1 MPFDRIVFLC
11 FLFVFSHFLI
21 FILVSSD
28 FEKGMTERERGLGR
42 KGGTIERQTE
52 REREGEGGACVLC
65 VLFVV
70 VFVTQKERWISGVG
84 RGGK

>member
-28 FEKGMTERERGLGR
+28 FEKGMTERERGLGG

-52 REREGEGGACVLC
+52 RERGRGCVCTVCPVCCSFCNTEGKMD
-65 VLFVV
+65 
-70 VFVTQKERWISGVG
+70 QRVG